1 MCRNNDIRRD
11 NWDSKNDIRVDDNR
25 VDDRSNNNRNNSE
38 FEIWVYNWGN
48 FWFGDNFLDFL
59 WMFMF

>member
-11 NWDSKNDIRVDDNR
+11 NWISYNDIR

-38 FEIWVYNWGN
+38 FEIYNWGN

>member
-11 NWDSKNDIRVDDNR
+11 NWISKNDIRVDDNR
-25 VDDRSNNNRNNSE
+25 VDDRSNSE

>member
-11 NWDSKNDIRVDDNR
+11 NWISENDIRVDDNR
-25 VDDRSNNNRNNSE
+25 VDDRNNSE

>member
-11 NWDSKNDIRVDDNR
+11 NWISKNDIRVDDNR
-25 VDDRSNNNRNNSE
+25 VDDRSNNSRNNSE
-38 FEIWVYNWGN
+38 FEIYNWGN

>member
-1 MCRNNDIRRD
+1 MCRNNDIRRV
-11 NWDSKNDIRVDDNR
+11 NWISKNDIRVDDNR
-25 VDDRSNNNRNNSE
+25 VDDRSNSE